1 MMALSKLLHMAL
13 VDSGVVVGTK
23 RMLVPEAKLLTGS
36 MNPVESVGATRMRC
50 SMYSFRHASG
60 VLRTNS
66 RATIPPKLCPKL
78 TAFLCFLSLA
88 VSTSSMNSLK

>member
-23 RMLVPEAKLLTGS
+23 RMLVPEVKLLTGS

-50 SMYSFRHASG
+50 SIG
-60 VLRTNS
+60 PVLSELIR
-66 RATIPPKLCPKL
+66 RQYFFL
-78 TAFLCFLSLA
+78 TTTRFQPVYQPL
-88 VSTSSMNSLK
+88 